1 METHKCLLFSSFF
14 IEMLGKITSTT
25 TNNVF
30 GRDSVFTILMFHF
43 LTPPPPSPKKKNIHD
58 SGGVT
63 SFSLG
68 ICIFKIGHSALVFVL
83 LAHNRGTQKIHIQEE
98 HHKNLKHRKNNK
110 L

>member
-1 METHKCLLFSSFF
+1 MFLDVTVFHNTNVSFSY
-14 IEMLGKITSTT
+14 
-25 TNNVF
+25 
-30 GRDSVFTILMFHF
+30 
-43 LTPPPPSPKKKNIHD
+43 PPPKKKNHD

-83 LAHNRGTQKIHIQEE
+83 LAHNRGTQKYTQDSRKKKIHIQEE
-98 HHKNLKHRKNNK
+98 HLKNLKHRKNNK

>member
-43 LTPPPPSPKKKNIHD
+43 LTPPPPPPEKKKFMIAE
-58 SGGVT
+58 VLQV
-63 SFSLG
+63 SLWE
-68 ICIFKIGHSALVFVL
+68 SAYSKL
-83 LAHNRGTQKIHIQEE
+83 GTPH
-98 HHKNLKHRKNNK
+98 
-110 L
+110 